1 MRKNA
6 FFIDDIN
13 TDIIKSLQT
22 NCPMSTE
29 RIDPTD
35 SQVKISRFLDISEYI
50 VRDHDNEKS
59 GINGLRPDV
68 CIGSSQRYFLQR
80 LGGRRLYPPGFG
92 LGTDSA
98 GPAMTGGWTHND
110 DDGDAASPGLGFN
123 VPLGPFTAT
132 VGGKGIYTNP
142 NDGDEGYAAAVGGGL
157 QWKIGDSFGL
167 FGEYY
172 YSPDSLSSGIDSYE
186 EANVGGRW
194 TIIRPVTIEAGYRYL
209 NPAGKDGHRDNALAD
224 GPYIGVSAGF

>member
-1 MRKNA
+1 MKKVALMGLGLMFVSAAANA
-6 FFIDDIN
+6 
-13 TDIIKSLQT
+13 
-22 NCPMSTE
+22 
-29 RIDPTD
+29 
-35 SQVKISRFLDISEYI
+35 ISF
-50 VRDHDNEKS
+50 
-59 GINGLRPDV
+59 NGSAGEDYTHL
-68 CIGSSQRYFLQR
+68 
-80 LGGRRLYPPGFG
+80 GFG

-98 GPAMTGGWTHND
+98 GLAMTGGWTHND
-110 DDGDAASPGLGFN
+110 DDGDAASLGFN
-123 VPLGPFTAT
+123 VPLGPFLAT

-209 NPAGKDGHRDNALAD
+209 NLAGKDGHRDNALAD